1 MLGDGLRFQSGL
13 GEQEER
19 SGQKDAGAWG
29 LGGGVGWEAAASSRD
44 AAGARPGGSYPGKIE
59 RMGAACARGLLG
71 LEEGGCMG
79 TGAAW
84 WPRMGP
90 TCSERGGQNLEM
102 VFVAGGVR
110 CWRCLG
116 LSWEHHN

>member
-29 LGGGVGWEAAASSRD
+29 LGGGVGWEAAAGMWLEHDPVGLTLEKSR
-44 AAGARPGGSYPGKIE
+44 GWGLHVPGGCWGWRK
-59 RMGAACARGLLG
+59 
-71 LEEGGCMG
+71 
-79 TGAAW
+79 GAAW
-84 WPRMGP
+84 AREQRGGHGWGP
-90 TCSERGGQNLEM
+90 PAARGGQNLEM

>member
-29 LGGGVGWEAAASSRD
+29 LGGGVGWEAAA
-44 AAGARPGGSYPGKIE
+44 
-59 RMGAACARGLLG
+59 RMWLEHDPVGPILEKLRGWGAACARGLLG
-71 LEEGGCMG
+71 LEEGSCMG